1 MNAGIRRAAATCL
14 LMATAGL
21 ASPPVAPTEA
31 LSPAEERAKF
41 KLPAGFE
48 IQLVASEPAIQK
60 PMNMA
65 FDDRGRLWVTHSVE
79 YPFAPAEPATAR
91 DGLTVLE
98 GFGTDGLAKKSTL
111 FADGLSIPIGVLPLP
126 GGQSKGATEV
136 IVWSIPN
143 IWKLSDTDGDGKA
156 DLREVLYGPFEF
168 VDTHGDQNAFR
179 LGSDG
184 WIYAC
189 HGFRNTS
196 KVKLRG
202 EGPVV
207 LEMNSGNTYRFRPDG
222 SAIEQV
228 SWGQV
233 NPFGMCFDSL
243 GNQFTADCHSKPL
256 TMILRGGYYD
266 SFGKQHDGLGFA
278 PLTTGN
284 DHGSTGI
291 SGVAVCESEGFPR
304 DYQGSMFVGNVI
316 TNAVHRDVVEWRG
329 SSPWVEKP
337 TDFLTCDDW
346 WFRPVDLQI
355 GPDGGLYVADFYNC
369 IIGHYEVDL
378 KHPRRDRH
386 RGRIWR
392 IVWKGD
398 AAVPR
403 SPVPPDLT
411 LLDDEQLVA
420 KFGDS
425 NQTVRRLAFDL
436 VIARAQRNP
445 QATSAIVS
453 LLERCLEGPL
463 TDDGAN
469 KRSHAVHAVARLGR
483 LDGGMAA
490 RLATDPSRL
499 VRVHLVRALAAMP
512 GWDAGRGDLL
522 RVRLDDADPFVRR
535 AAATAL
541 GEHPDV
547 VSIAPLL
554 RAASSAPGSDTQLL
568 HAIRI
573 SLRNHLRAASTE
585 SLAGLSLDPAE
596 WVRLIDVAAAVPDES
611 LAWFSFEYVRS
622 HDVPQDLTARCL
634 AGVGQHCGD
643 ERIDEA
649 VKYAR
654 QTHAN
659 DPAGETGA
667 LQSLF
672 DGLNRRSRKLSG
684 DNELGTWAA
693 AVANRILA
701 APAGAAATSAP
712 TPAAWSLALKVVDQL
727 SLSSLADAVF
737 RLLADSHTPLDVRK
751 VAATT
756 AANLD
761 QPRACSALEAIVL
774 DGSETV
780 AMRQVAARQL
790 GAEGTPSARDAL
802 ARAVAIAPAS
812 LAQPLAVALASTP
825 EGADTLLSLAGSGKA
840 SPRLLQDKPVV
851 ERLKASAVHDVDRRV
866 AELTRGLPT
875 SDDALKQLIDRV
887 ATGYATSAPSTEQGA
902 AIFRKACVHCHRL
915 GGEGGKI
922 APQLD
927 GMAQRGIDR
936 LLEDILDPHRNVDEA
951 FRMTTVTTADGRLL
965 SGLKLRDEGG
975 DLVLADTT
983 GQEVRIASA
992 DIDET
997 AISPLSPMPS
1007 NVVDQVGEENL
1018 PHLLRHL
1025 IEFRSG
1031 KQP

>member
-1 MNAGIRRAAATCL
+1 
-14 LMATAGL
+14 
-21 ASPPVAPTEA
+21 VAPTEA

-48 IQLVASEPAIQK
+48 IQLVASEPTIQK
-60 PMNMA
+60 PMNIA

-79 YPFAPAEPATAR
+79 YPFAPADPTTAR

-98 GFGTDGLAKKSTL
+98 SFGPDGLATKSTL
-111 FADGLSIPIGVLPLP
+111 FADGLNIPIGILPLP
-126 GGQSKGATEV
+126 SGTSEGVTEV

-143 IWKLSDTDGDGKA
+143 IWKLTDTDADGKA
-156 DLREVLYGPFEF
+156 DRREVLYGPFDF

-179 LGSDG
+179 LAPDG
-184 WIYAC
+184 WVYAC

-256 TMILRGGYYD
+256 TMVLRGGCYEQ
-266 SFGKQHDGLGFA
+266 FGKPHDGLGFA

-291 SGVAVCESEGFPR
+291 AGVAVSESAGFPR

-316 TNAVHRDVVEWRG
+316 TNTIHRDVVEWRG

-346 WFRPVDLQI
+346 WFRPVDLQM

-378 KHPRRDRH
+378 KHPRRDRN

-398 AAVPR
+398 AAAP
-403 SPVPPDLT
+403 PATVPPDLT
-411 LLDDEQLVA
+411 VLDDEQLVA
-420 KFGDS
+420 RLGDA

-436 VIARAQRNP
+436 VIARAQRDP
-445 QATSAIVS
+445 QANSTIAS
-453 LLERCLEGPL
+453 LLKRSLEGPV
-463 TDDGAN
+463 TDVGVHQ
-469 KRSHAVHAVARLGR
+469 RPLAVHGLARLGQ

-490 RLATDPSRL
+490 RLANDPSRL
-499 VRVHLVRALAAMP
+499 VRVHLVKALAAMP
-512 GWDAGRGDLL
+512 GWDTGRGDLV
-522 RVRLDDADPFVRR
+522 RARLDDADPFVRR

-541 GEHPDV
+541 GEHPEV

-554 RAASSAPGSDTQLL
+554 HAAASVPENDTQLL
-568 HAIRI
+568 HALRI
-573 SLRNHLRAASTE
+573 ALRNQLRVASPE
-585 SLAGLSLDPAE
+585 NLAGLSLDAAD
-596 WVRLIDVAAAVPDES
+596 WRRLIDVANAVPDAS
-611 LAWFSFEYVRS
+611 LAWFVFGYVRS
-622 HDVPQDLTARCL
+622 HEVPQDLKARCL
-634 AGVGQHCGD
+634 ASVGQHCGD
-643 ERIDEA
+643 ERIEEA
-649 VKYAR
+649 VAYAR

-659 DPAGETGA
+659 DPAGETSA

-672 DGLNRRSRKLSG
+672 DGLTRRSRKLSAP
-684 DNELGTWAA
+684 DALGKWAA
-693 AVANRILA
+693 AVATRILT
-701 APAGAAATSAP
+701 APSASAS
-712 TPAAWSLALKVVDQL
+712 TPGTLSLALTVADQL
-727 SLSSLADAVF
+727 SLSPLADPVF
-737 RLLADSHTPLDVRK
+737 RLLADPQVPLDVRR
-751 VAATT
+751 VAAST
-756 AANLD
+756 AITLD
-761 QPRACSALEAIVL
+761 RPRACSALEAIVL

-780 AMRQVAARQL
+780 AVRQTVARLL
-790 GAEGTPSARDAL
+790 GSEAAPSARDAL
-802 ARAVAIAPAS
+802 ARAMATAPAS
-812 LAQPLAVALASTP
+812 LAQPLAMALASTP
-825 EGADTLLSLAGSGKA
+825 EGAETLLSLAASGKA
-840 SPRLLQDKPVV
+840 SPRLLQNRPVV
-851 ERLKASAVHDVDRRV
+851 ERLKASAVPDVDRRV
-866 AELTRGLPT
+866 EELTRGLPT
-875 SDDALKQLIDRV
+875 PDDALKQLMGRV
-887 ATGYATSAPSTEQGA
+887 ATGYATAAPSAENGA
-902 AIFRKACVHCHRL
+902 AFFRKACANCHRL

-922 APQLD
+922 GPQLD
-927 GMAQRGIDR
+927 GVGQRGIDR
-936 LLEDILDPHRNVDEA
+936 LLEDILDPNRNVDEA
-951 FRMTTVTTADGRLL
+951 FRTTTVTTADGRVV
-965 SGLKLRDEGG
+965 SGLKLRDEGS

-983 GQEVRIASA
+983 GQEVRIAAA

-997 AISPLSPMPS
+997 VISPLSPMPS
-1007 NVVDQVGEENL
+1007 NVVDQIGEENL
-1018 PHLLRHL
+1018 PHLLRYL
-1025 IEFRSG
+1025 IESRSS
-1031 KQP
+1031 PRP